1 MNIVWARH
9 RAVIRSKNP
18 KQTWTDH
25 VADADA
31 ERDGEVEDSQNS
43 GPHVLDEQVADEGRG
58 DGAVGRFT
66 DANLNKTKASLGK

>member
-1 MNIVWARH
+1 MTWRKRE
-9 RAVIRSKNP
+9 RAAAAVVLILKRL
-18 KQTWTDH
+18 
-25 VADADA
+25 ADA